1 MQTDLRSII
10 DAIQGTLVGEELI
23 HETVDMAYINSD
35 PNALTDDLT
44 NILLVT
50 NLVHTRLMTVAEE
63 VDIVAI
69 VFSNSHIPDPKVV
82 KRARELEID
91 LITTKLALE
100 EVAKALKAEFG
111 TTFDVKTHL
120 APRAVE

>member
-1 MQTDLRSII
+1 
-10 DAIQGTLVGEELI
+10 LVGEELI
-23 HETVDMAYINSD
+23 HETVDMAYVNSD

-69 VFSNSHIPDPKVV
+69 VFSNAHIPDPKVV
-82 KRARELEID
+82 KRAKELDID
-91 LITTKLALE
+91 LITTKLTLE
-100 EVAKALKAEFG
+100 EVAKVLKAEFG

>member
-10 DAIQGTLVGEELI
+10 DTIQGTLVGEELI

-35 PNALTDDLT
+35 PNPLTDDLT

-69 VFSNSHIPDPKVV
+69 VFSNAHVPDPKVV

-91 LITTKLALE
+91 LITSKLTLE
-100 EVAKALKAEFG
+100 EVAKALRGEFG

-120 APRAVE
+120 

>member
-63 VDIVAI
+63 VDIVAML
-69 VFSNSHIPDPKVV
+69 FTNSHIPAPKVV
-82 KRARELEID
+82 KRAQELEID
-91 LITTKLALE
+91 LITTKLSLE
-100 EVAKALKAEFG
+100 EVGKSLKAEFG
-111 TTFDVKTHL
+111 TTFDVKTYL
-120 APRAVE
+120 PPLSRE

>member
-1 MQTDLRSII
+1 MQTDLRSIV
-10 DAIQGTLVGEELI
+10 DSIQGTLVGEELI
-23 HETVDMAYINSD
+23 HETVDLAYVNSD

-50 NLVHTRLMTVAEE
+50 NLVHTRLMSVAEE

-69 VFSNSHIPDPKVV
+69 VFSNAHVPDPKVV
-82 KRARELEID
+82 KRAQELDID
-91 LITTKLALE
+91 LITTKLTLE
-100 EVAKALKAEFG
+100 EVAKTLKAEFG

-120 APRAVE
+120 APRSVE

>member
-1 MQTDLRSII
+1 MQTDLRSIVE
-10 DAIQGTLVGEELI
+10 AIQGTLVGEELI

-63 VDIVAI
+63 VDIVAML
-69 VFSNSHIPDPKVV
+69 FTNSHMPVPKVV
-82 KRARELEID
+82 KRAQELEID
-91 LITTKLALE
+91 LITTKMTLE
-100 EVAKALKAEFG
+100 EVAKTLKAEFG
-111 TTFDVKTHL
+111 TTFDVVTYL
-120 APRAVE
+120 PPRAAE